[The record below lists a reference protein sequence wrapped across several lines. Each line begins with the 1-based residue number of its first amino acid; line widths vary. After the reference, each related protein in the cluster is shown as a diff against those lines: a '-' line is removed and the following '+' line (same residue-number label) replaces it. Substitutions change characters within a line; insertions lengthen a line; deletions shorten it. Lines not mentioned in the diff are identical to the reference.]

1 MTLATLLKDNR
12 SWIGIAVLVSV
23 IAGLAVSWSPIMGLA
38 APVGAI
44 LFAAVVAR
52 PTLALPL
59 MYFMLLTSDVIPT
72 GINIVV
78 PITLS
83 KIAMMG
89 ITLAWLVR
97 CMVTQRWPLTFH
109 IMTVPMV
116 ATVITLAVGLIHARE
131 IDNVSI
137 ALVVG
142 FGMVLVMIDIIVAMV
157 ELKDLK
163 LALLGIAVV
172 HVLVVGLAIPLGVYP
187 EENGVEIGSRNA
199 GFAGD
204 ANYWALLVLIGLA
217 PTVAILDSQKQV
229 IFRLL
234 AVVGV
239 AFAGVSVVLTV
250 SRSGMLLTATMLPL
264 LTAILWRRKWL
275 LLVSLIVA
283 VIAVQ
288 LLVDFGPAFDRFN
301 ALYDEGE
308 FETDGSLQSRSA
320 LLWYAIELFWENPI
334 FGVGTGSIR
343 ADLAVLTAGHLD
355 KVPHNTYLNILAEQ
369 GIVGSLPFL
378 AIILTSLYAVVKMW
392 IQQKTRAFRT
402 ITLGFGASIVA
413 YMVMA
418 LTLDMV
424 VAAPVY
430 FLLAI
435 IIVLY
440 RMSSHSPLELAEAGL
455 AEDDDPVVIQ
465 ARKAL
470 ESEPA

>member
-1 MTLATLLKDNR
+1 
-12 SWIGIAVLVSV
+12 
-23 IAGLAVSWSPIMGLA
+23 
-38 APVGAI
+38 
-44 LFAAVVAR
+44 
-52 PTLALPL
+52 
-59 MYFMLLTSDVIPT
+59 
-72 GINIVV
+72 
-78 PITLS
+78 
-83 KIAMMG
+83 
-89 ITLAWLVR
+89 
-97 CMVTQRWPLTFH
+97 
-109 IMTVPMV
+109 
-116 ATVITLAVGLIHARE
+116 
-131 IDNVSI
+131 
-137 ALVVG
+137 
-142 FGMVLVMIDIIVAMV
+142 
-157 ELKDLK
+157 
-163 LALLGIAVV
+163 
-172 HVLVVGLAIPLGVYP
+172 
-187 EENGVEIGSRNA
+187 
-199 GFAGD
+199 
-204 ANYWALLVLIGLA
+204 
-217 PTVAILDSQKQV
+217 
-229 IFRLL
+229 
-234 AVVGV
+234 V